1 MGVREEM
8 AEKCYADLKKEVW
21 ETGACARCGA
31 CIAVCPAD
39 ALFFSHRGE
48 SESASH
54 PSSTGYCKMETD
66 GVPCGACY
74 LACPRTG
81 EKKASKAPLGNYLKI
96 LAARA
101 AFPVERKQSGGAV
114 TAILASALDE
124 GLIDAVVTVTEDR
137 WTLRPRSVVIT
148 SSGELVEHA
157 GSRYNWWVP
166 LLAAL
171 KEAIIVHK
179 CQRVAVVGVPCAAS
193 AVARIRES
201 DLDLHLPFARAIRL
215 VIGLFCTESFD
226 YNRLIRGT
234 LRDEYKIEPWEIRRI
249 DVKGRLEVQK
259 TNGEVLRV
267 PLGELGD
274 CIPGGCRICT
284 DLSAEDADISA
295 GAIGSPEGY
304 TTLIIRTPA
313 GEGFVGHAI
322 DRGMLEAEDGVDT
335 AIITRLAEKKREH
348 GWREP

>member
-1 MGVREEM
+1 M
-8 AEKCYADLKKEVW
+8 AEKCYMDLEREVW

-39 ALFFSHRGE
+39 ALFFAHRGE

-81 EKKASKAPLGNYLKI
+81 EKKASKAPLGKYQKI

-137 WTLRPRSVVIT
+137 WTLRPSSVVIT
-148 SSGELVEHA
+148 SSGKLVEHA

-171 KEAIIVHK
+171 KEAIIVRK

-201 DLDLHLPFARAIRL
+201 DLDLHRPFARAIRL

-234 LRDEYKIEPWEIRRI
+234 FREEYGIEPWEIRRI

-259 TNGEVLRV
+259 TDGEVLHI

-274 CIPGGCRICT
+274 CIPEGCRICT

-295 GAIGSPEGY
+295 GAIGSPDGY

-313 GEGFVGHAI
+313 GMGFIEHAI
-322 DRGMLEAEDGVDT
+322 GRGMLEAEDGVDT
-335 AIITRLAEKKREH
+335 AIIARLAEKKRE
-348 GWREP
+348 GGQREP